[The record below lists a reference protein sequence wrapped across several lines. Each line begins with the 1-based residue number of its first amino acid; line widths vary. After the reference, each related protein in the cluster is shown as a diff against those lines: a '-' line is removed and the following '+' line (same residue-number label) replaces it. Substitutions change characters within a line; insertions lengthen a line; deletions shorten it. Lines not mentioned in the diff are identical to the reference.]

1 MAPEWNPERRGSRI
15 PRRYAEAANSP
26 GGGEVATTGISA
38 EKRQRFGVALR
49 RHLKLWGLSQ
59 AALADRLGTTQS
71 AVSAWAS
78 GKSVPSPDRVFEL
91 EKVFELSPGTLAGLL
106 QYRAPAEKEHRCDI
120 VKAIEENE
128 TLSRAHKE
136 LLLMMYASLIELDA
150 GRRPRRPVG

>member
-1 MAPEWNPERRGSRI
+1 M
-15 PRRYAEAANSP
+15 
-26 GGGEVATTGISA
+26 ATTRISA
-38 EKRQRFGVALR
+38 EKRLRFGAALR

-71 AVSAWAS
+71 AVSAWAG
-78 GKSVPSPDRVFEL
+78 GKSAPSPERVFDL

-106 QYRAPAEKEHRCDI
+106 QYRAPEEKEHRCDI

-136 LLLMMYASLIELDA
+136 LMLTMYASLIELDA
-150 GRRPRRPVG
+150 GRRTRRPSG